1 MRGQGEEH
9 LTTVSKELHWLPV
22 REWIHH
28 KKTTSRIS
36 SGVKL
41 GHTPTVLAKKIYIY
55 IKEEEENKKEEKKP
69 TLSRSATFLH
79 GRFAHPLNFAY
90 ALHN

>member
-9 LTTVSKELHWLPV
+9 LITVSKELHWLPM

-41 GHTPTVLAKKIYIY
+41 GHSRTVLAKKRTKKKKKKEE
-55 IKEEEENKKEEKKP
+55 KEEEEK
-69 TLSRSATFLH
+69 TLPRSATFLH